1 MLSRDGIVV
10 VIIAVNQQ
18 TGRLVG
24 KPDIVSRGFVDTNEA
39 KDMLEESSNLVA
51 EILNHGGK
59 RTAEWGFA
67 DSKVRDALNR
77 FYYEKTKRRPMI
89 LPVMVKV

>member
-1 MLSRDGIVV
+1 MMEESRD
-10 VIIAVNQQ
+10 
-18 TGRLVG
+18 LVT
-24 KPDIVSRGFVDTNEA
+24 K
-39 KDMLEESSNLVA
+39 
-51 EILNHGGK
+51 ILDHGH
-59 RTAEWGFA
+59 RHTAEWGFA

>member
-1 MLSRDGIVV
+1 
-10 VIIAVNQQ
+10 
-18 TGRLVG
+18 
-24 KPDIVSRGFVDTNEA
+24 
-39 KDMLEESSNLVA
+39 MLEESRDLVA
-51 EILNHGGK
+51 KILDHGGK

-77 FYYEKTKRRPMI
+77 FYYEQTKRRPMI